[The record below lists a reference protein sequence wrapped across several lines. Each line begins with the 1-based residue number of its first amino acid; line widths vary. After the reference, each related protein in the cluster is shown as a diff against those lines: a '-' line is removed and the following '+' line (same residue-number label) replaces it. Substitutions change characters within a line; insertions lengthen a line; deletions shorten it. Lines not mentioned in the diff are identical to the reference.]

1 MRINTNVA
9 AINTHRALTV
19 TNDKLGKALGRLSTG
34 FRINRAADDAAGL
47 GIANQLRA
55 TTRALQQATRNA
67 EQANSMLQIMEGA
80 AGKVEAILERM
91 KELATQAA
99 SDNVDAQ
106 GRARIDEEFQALRQE
121 IDRIVSTTKF
131 QGQALLNGT
140 LGNYLGYN
148 SVDGVADIKLA
159 GVAAG
164 TYTVEVASDANAGT
178 TSITL
183 QDSAGNEET
192 ITFQT
197 ANPPASVTFG
207 QFGVTLELADDFDPA
222 DAEGT
227 FTVEHGQASFMVS
240 SSGNYNGADLISMA
254 DVDLRTSTLGLNQI
268 QDLLTTENARNALSV
283 IDGAIDQVNKGLGSI
298 GAAQNRLEFAL
309 DNVRTAVEN
318 YAAAES
324 TIRDVDFAAEMS
336 EFTKYQIL
344 QQAGIAMLSQANTA
358 PQTVLSLLR

>member
-140 LGNYLGYN
+140 LGNYLGDN

-183 QDSAGNEET
+183 QISPGNEET

-197 ANPPASVTFG
+197 TNPPASVTFG

-222 DAEGT
+222 DAGGT
-227 FTVEHGQASFMVS
+227 FTVEDGQASFMVS

-358 PQTVLSLLR
+358 PQAVLSLLR

>member
-131 QGQALLNGT
+131 QGQTLVDGS
-140 LGNYLGYN
+140 LGNY
-148 SVDGVADIKLA
+148 VDKDPAVNNVFT
-159 GVAAG
+159 VAATLNLSGTAQG
-164 TYTVEVASDANAGT
+164 TYTFAVNAGGDEVT
-178 TSITL
+178 ISDGNGNEQTVAV
-183 QDSAGNEET
+183 AGNEQV
-192 ITFQT
+192 ISFR
-197 ANPPASVTFG
+197 G
-207 QFGVTLELADDFDPA
+207 FGVTVVMQDGRDVTDLDGLE
-222 DAEGT
+222 
-227 FTVEHGQASFMVS
+227 FTVEDGQASFMVS

>member
-131 QGQALLNGT
+131 QGQALLDGT
-140 LGNYLGYN
+140 LGNYLVRALDGDN
-148 SVDGVADIKLA
+148 SVNGVADIKLA

-164 TYTVEVASDANAGT
+164 EYTVQVAS

-183 QDSAGNEET
+183 KDSVGNKET
-192 ITFQT
+192 ITFET
-197 ANPPASVTFG
+197 ADRPTSVTFG
-207 QFGVTLELADDFDPA
+207 QFGVTLELADDFDLE
-222 DAEGT
+222 DAEWT
-227 FTVEHGQASFMVS
+227 FTVEDGQASFMVS

-358 PQTVLSLLR
+358 PQAVLSLLR

>member
-1 MRINTNVA
+1 GAPREPLKRRRREMRINTNVA

-131 QGQALLNGT
+131 QGQALLDGT
-140 LGNYLGYN
+140 LGNYLGDN
-148 SVDGVADIKLA
+148 EVDGVADIKLA

-164 TYTVEVASDANAGT
+164 KYTVKVASDAGT
-178 TSITL
+178 TRITL
-183 QDSAGNEET
+183 EDSAGNKET
-192 ITFQT
+192 ITFET
-197 ANPPASVTFG
+197 LKPRASVTFG
-207 QFGVTLELADDFDPA
+207 QFGVTVVMQDGQDVTDLGGLE
-222 DAEGT
+222 
-227 FTVEHGQASFMVS
+227 
-240 SSGNYNGADLISMA
+240 
-254 DVDLRTSTLGLNQI
+254 
-268 QDLLTTENARNALSV
+268 
-283 IDGAIDQVNKGLGSI
+283 
-298 GAAQNRLEFAL
+298 
-309 DNVRTAVEN
+309 
-318 YAAAES
+318 
-324 TIRDVDFAAEMS
+324 
-336 EFTKYQIL
+336 
-344 QQAGIAMLSQANTA
+344 
-358 PQTVLSLLR
+358 

>member
-1 MRINTNVA
+1 GAPREPLKRRRREMRINTNVA

-106 GRARIDEEFQALRQE
+106 GRARTDEEFQALRQE
-121 IDRIVSTTKF
+121 SDRIVSTTKF

-140 LGNYLGYN
+140 LGNYLGDNSGDN
-148 SVDGVADIKLA
+148 SVVGVADIKLA

-164 TYTVEVASDANAGT
+164 KYTVEVASDADNGT
-178 TSITL
+178 FSITL
-183 QDSAGNEET
+183 KDSA
-192 ITFQT
+192 
-197 ANPPASVTFG
+197 
-207 QFGVTLELADDFDPA
+207 D
-222 DAEGT
+222 
-227 FTVEHGQASFMVS
+227 
-240 SSGNYNGADLISMA
+240 
-254 DVDLRTSTLGLNQI
+254 
-268 QDLLTTENARNALSV
+268 
-283 IDGAIDQVNKGLGSI
+283 NK
-298 GAAQNRLEFAL
+298 E
-309 DNVRTAVEN
+309 
-318 YAAAES
+318 
-324 TIRDVDFAAEMS
+324 
-336 EFTKYQIL
+336 
-344 QQAGIAMLSQANTA
+344 
-358 PQTVLSLLR
+358 

>member
-131 QGQALLNGT
+131 QGQALLDGT
-140 LGNYLGYN
+140 LGNYLGDN

-164 TYTVEVASDANAGT
+164 KYTVQVASDA

-183 QDSAGNEET
+183 KDSAGNEET
-192 ITFQT
+192 ITLT

-222 DAEGT
+222 DLGGD
-227 FTVEHGQASFMVS
+227 FTVEDGQASFMVS

>member
-140 LGNYLGYN
+140 LGNYLGDN
-148 SVDGVADIKLA
+148 EVEGVADIKLA

-164 TYTVEVASDANAGT
+164 EYTVEVASDA

-183 QDSAGNEET
+183 RDSLGNKET
-192 ITFQT
+192 ITLT
-197 ANPPASVTFG
+197 ANPQASVTFG
-207 QFGVTLELADDFDPA
+207 QFGVTLELADGFDPA
-222 DAEGT
+222 NAGGR
-227 FTVEHGQASFMVS
+227 FTVVDGQASFMVS

>member
-1 MRINTNVA
+1 GAPREPLKRRRREMRINTNVA

-140 LGNYLGYN
+140 LGNY
-148 SVDGVADIKLA
+148 VDKEDPEVNNVFT
-159 GVAAG
+159 VAATLNLSGTAQG
-164 TYTVEVASDANAGT
+164 TYTFAVNEGGDEV
-178 TSITL
+178 
-183 QDSAGNEET
+183 
-192 ITFQT
+192 
-197 ANPPASVTFG
+197 
-207 QFGVTLELADDFDPA
+207 
-222 DAEGT
+222 
-227 FTVEHGQASFMVS
+227 
-240 SSGNYNGADLISMA
+240 
-254 DVDLRTSTLGLNQI
+254 
-268 QDLLTTENARNALSV
+268 
-283 IDGAIDQVNKGLGSI
+283 
-298 GAAQNRLEFAL
+298 
-309 DNVRTAVEN
+309 
-318 YAAAES
+318 
-324 TIRDVDFAAEMS
+324 
-336 EFTKYQIL
+336 
-344 QQAGIAMLSQANTA
+344 
-358 PQTVLSLLR
+358 